1 MAKRTTLTLE
11 DTDEALLAS
20 FEQPESL
27 ERQALIGYAAEH
39 GWNVSEYRLTSEG
52 ALVRTLLR
60 VGAETLRERALEI
73 GYAQLEAS
81 YTDEER
87 AEMRALR
94 ARYAEHV
101 DRWIPE

>member
-11 DTDEALLAS
+11 DSDEALLSA
-20 FEQPESL
+20 FEQPDSL
-27 ERQALIGYAAEH
+27 ERSALMGYAAEH
-39 GWNVSEYRLTSEG
+39 GWKVSEYRLSEG
-52 ALVRTLLR
+52 ALIRTLLR

-87 AEMRALR
+87 AEMRARRERR
-94 ARYAEHV
+94 AKRP
-101 DRWIPE
+101 DRWESE